1 MTISPPFNPL
11 YWWDQGLKTVRW
23 TRKILNSAR
32 SLWLFKEPLKI
43 PSWLPWGK
51 DFSSKSY
58 LQMAENG
65 KPILPIWCHS
75 KCWSQC
81 LICQK
86 NEKNTHLE
94 EVNKVTRKSEIRSN
108 WQRFHQFYTMSRN
121 LGRFRY
127 NKVFHQDLSLA
138 FKYCNEGRPRHGY
151 SRSETVIEVLGYLI
165 PWKPGKCALI
175 GVTN

>member
-1 MTISPPFNPL
+1 MAGHDPAAFGPPVLATNVWMDILHCRVTISPPFNPL
-11 YWWDQGLKTVRW
+11 YWWDQGPKTVRW
-23 TRKILNSAR
+23 TRKILNSAK

-86 NEKNTHLE
+86 NEKTQTLRRLTKWQG
-94 EVNKVTRKSEIRSN
+94 KVKSEAIGRDFISSTQCLGTLEDSGTIKSSIR
-108 WQRFHQFYTMSRN
+108 
-121 LGRFRY
+121 
-127 NKVFHQDLSLA
+127 
-138 FKYCNEGRPRHGY
+138 
-151 SRSETVIEVLGYLI
+151 I
-165 PWKPGKCALI
+165 
-175 GVTN
+175 